1 MKEEDMKQTN
11 LVPLKSFKHYPL
23 DEMQRR
29 ADEFYRD
36 LDRRR
41 TIRDFTDDPVPRNV
55 IENCLKAADTAPS
68 GANQHPWHHLSLL
81 KTRRLNQKSE
91 NWLRKKNGSFMKKEH
106 HRNGLMPWLPWELM
120 RTNLFWKQPL
130 F

>member
-11 LVPLKSFKHYPL
+11 LVPLKSFKRYPL

-41 TIRDFTDDPVPRNV
+41 TIRDFKDDPVPRNV

-68 GANQHPWHHLSLL
+68 LSLIHI
-81 KTRRLNQKSE
+81 SE
-91 NWLRKKNGSFMKKEH
+91 PRD
-106 HRNGLMPWLPWELM
+106 
-120 RTNLFWKQPL
+120 
-130 F
+130 

>member
-1 MKEEDMKQTN
+1 MKENEKKQTN
-11 LVPLKSFKHYPL
+11 LVPLKSFKRYPL

-41 TIRDFTDDPVPRNV
+41 TIRDFKDDPVPRNV

-68 GANQHPWHHLSLL
+68 GANQHPWHFVVVED
-81 KTRRLNQKSE
+81 QEIKSE
-91 NWLRKKNGSFMKKEH
+91 IRKLAEEEEREFYENWRL
-106 HRNGLMPWLPWELM
+106 
-120 RTNLFWKQPL
+120 
-130 F
+130 

>member
-1 MKEEDMKQTN
+1 MKHTT
-11 LVPLKSFKHYPL
+11 LVPLKSIKRYPL

-41 TIRDFTDDPVPRNV
+41 TIRDFKDDPVPRNV

-68 GANQHPWHHLSLL
+68 GANQHPWHFVVVED
-81 KTRRLNQKSE
+81 QEIKSE
-91 NWLRKKNGSFMKKEH
+91 IRLWIYVFRCIFH
-106 HRNGLMPWLPWELM
+106 
-120 RTNLFWKQPL
+120 TNYKFGCSSSNNITAWQTS
-130 F
+130 